1 MTMIVAGVFVMC
13 EALSGHQYDII
24 KLISN
29 FMIDS
34 SYIKYQIQANIMD
47 IGSVLVVLVEY

>member
-1 MTMIVAGVFVMC
+1 MMMIVAGVSVMF
-13 EALSGHQYDII
+13 EAFMGHQFDII

-34 SYIKYQIQANIMD
+34 SYIKYQIQANNQI
-47 IGSVLVVLVEY
+47 LRNR